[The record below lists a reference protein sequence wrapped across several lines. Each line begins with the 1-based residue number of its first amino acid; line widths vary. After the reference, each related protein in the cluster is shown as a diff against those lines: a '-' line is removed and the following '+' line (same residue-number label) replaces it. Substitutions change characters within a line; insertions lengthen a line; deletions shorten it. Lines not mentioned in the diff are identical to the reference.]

1 MYLRGYMRKTKIV
14 ATIGPTS
21 QSVEVLT
28 ALLDAGMNVARMN
41 MSHGNYEFH
50 QNTVANLRKASSITG
65 KPVAILMDL
74 QGPKIRVD
82 KLENPLVLKNGETF
96 HIGLSEHKVGEN
108 YIPSVYKN
116 LVKDCK
122 IGDRVLFDDGLI
134 EAEVSDKTDQTLV
147 IKVITGGILKSN
159 KGINLPDSKV
169 SAPSLTKK
177 DKADLEWG
185 LTQDIDFIALSFV
198 RTASDIFK
206 VKDIVK
212 ESKIN
217 PNLPIL
223 AKIEK
228 PEAITHIEEIVD
240 AADGIM
246 IARGDMA
253 VEVGT
258 HLVPK
263 IQKKLIILCNKKCK
277 PVITAT
283 QMLESMTQNTSPTR
297 AEASDVANSV
307 WDGSD
312 ALMLSAETASGA
324 HPVLAVKTM
333 HKIILEAETLEKKRK
348 NLPDPGKSFTSNLQ
362 LSATIL
368 AENTGAKLIV
378 SISEQ
383 GTSTLRL
390 ASFRPKVNILG
401 LTNSEQVQRKMCL
414 YWGVNPELILESNLK
429 TDEVEKAILSRLLK
443 EHDLVKEDVVVICKA
458 NSQKPYDSNNNSVKI
473 VKV

>member
-1 MYLRGYMRKTKIV
+1 MRKTKIV
-14 ATIGPTS
+14 ATIGPSS
-21 QSVEVLT
+21 QTVEVLT
-28 ALLDAGMNVARMN
+28 ALIDSGMNVARMN

-50 QNTVANLRKASSITG
+50 QATVSNIRKASSITG

-82 KLENPLVLKNGETF
+82 KLDNPMVLKSGESYF
-96 HIGLSEHKVGEN
+96 IGVLANKIGEN
-108 YIPSVYKN
+108 YIPTVYKN
-116 LVKDCK
+116 LVKDCNV
-122 IGDRVLFDDGLI
+122 GDRVLFDDGLL
-134 EAEVSDKTDQTLV
+134 EAEVTEKHEDTILV
-147 IKVITGGILKSN
+147 KVFTGGVLKSN
-159 KGINLPDSKV
+159 KGINLPDSNV

-177 DKADLEWG
+177 DRADLDWG

-198 RTASDIFK
+198 RTAGDIIK
-206 VKDIVK
+206 VKDIIK

-217 PNLPIL
+217 ANLPII

-228 PEAITHIEEIVD
+228 PEAITNIEEIVD
-240 AADGIM
+240 VADGIM

-253 VEVGT
+253 VEVGA

-283 QMLESMTQNTSPTR
+283 QMLESMTTNTSPTR

-324 HPVLAVKTM
+324 HPALAVKTM
-333 HKIILEAETLEKKRK
+333 SKIIIESETLEKKRK
-348 NLPDPGKSFTSNLQ
+348 NMPDPGNSFTSNLQ
-362 LSATIL
+362 LSATVL
-368 AENTGAKLIV
+368 AENTNAKLII
-378 SISEQ
+378 SISER

-390 ASFRPKVNILG
+390 ASFRPKVPILS
-401 LTNSEQVQRKMCL
+401 LTNSEQVQRQMCL
-414 YWGVNPELILESNLK
+414 FWGVTPELVLQSNLK
-429 TDEVEKAILSRLLK
+429 TDEVEKTFLAR
-443 EHDLVKEDVVVICKA
+443 LVKEHELSKEDIVVICRS
-458 NSQKPYDSNNNSVKI
+458 NSQKPYDSNNNCIKI

>member
-1 MYLRGYMRKTKIV
+1 MRKTKII
-14 ATIGPTS
+14 ATIGPAS
-21 QSVEVLT
+21 QSVDVLT
-28 ALLDAGMNVARMN
+28 QLLDAGMNVARMN

-50 QNTVANLRKASSITG
+50 QATIANLRKASSVTG

-82 KLENPLVLKNGETF
+82 KLDNPIVLQYNETY
-96 HIGLSEHKVGEN
+96 HIGLSANTVGDN
-108 YIPSVYKN
+108 YIPTTYKH
-116 LVKDCK
+116 LVKDCE
-122 IGDRVLFDDGLI
+122 IGDRVLFDDGLL
-134 EAEVSDKTDQTLV
+134 EAEVIEKYPDTIEVKIL
-147 IKVITGGILKSN
+147 TGGILKSN
-159 KGINLPDSKV
+159 KGINLPDSQV

-198 RTASDIFK
+198 RHASDIHK
-206 VKDIVK
+206 VRELIK

-217 PNLPIL
+217 PKLPII

-228 PEAITHIEEIVD
+228 PEALTHIEEIVD

-263 IQKKLIILCNKKCK
+263 IQKKLIILCNRKCK

-283 QMLESMTQNTSPTR
+283 QMMESMTQNTSPTR

-312 ALMLSAETASGA
+312 ALMLSAETASGN
-324 HPVLAVKTM
+324 HPALVVKTM
-333 HKIILEAETLEKKRK
+333 NKIITEAETMDKKRK
-348 NLPDPGKSFTSNLQ
+348 NMPDPGHSFTSNLQ
-362 LSATIL
+362 LSATVL
-368 AENTGAKLIV
+368 AENTNAKLII
-378 SISEQ
+378 SITEN
-383 GTSTLRL
+383 GTSVLRL
-390 ASFRPKVNILG
+390 AAFRPKVPILG

-414 YWGVNPELILESNLK
+414 YWGVTPELILQNNLK
-429 TDEVEKAILSRLLK
+429 TDDVEKTIIKRLK
-443 EHDLVKEDVVVICKA
+443 DDHELVQEDIVVVCRA
-458 NSQKPYDSNNNSVKI
+458 NSQKPYDSSNNSVKI
-473 VKV
+473 LKV